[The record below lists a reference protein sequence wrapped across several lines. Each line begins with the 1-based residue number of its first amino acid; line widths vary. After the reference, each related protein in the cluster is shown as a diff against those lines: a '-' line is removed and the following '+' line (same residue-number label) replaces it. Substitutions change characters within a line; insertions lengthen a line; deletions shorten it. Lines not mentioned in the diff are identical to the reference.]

1 MPDETG
7 QISDIYNQYTI
18 DILKQDMPKLSPHR
32 ERPGSELGRSPSG
45 AGAGTSGTLA
55 DRAYGLLKHGILHA
69 EFPEGEFLK
78 ESDILGR
85 YSIGRTPFREACNRL
100 HNEQLLAVVP
110 RRGYFVPELSFRG
123 VRDLLETR
131 IILEGIAAEL
141 AAVRAEPAEVD
152 RLDALYRQALLAARK
167 ATGLDALIDSNQR
180 FHLQIASMS
189 HNRELENT
197 LRGVLERSVR
207 LVYLAASSSKQVPH
221 DIETL
226 LKPIVDAIRRRDAG
240 AAHKAV
246 TADIA
251 YGQLNALGREF
262 WGEASNGK
270 HTYLEQL
277 KLPTRKGK

>member
-1 MPDETG
+1 
-7 QISDIYNQYTI
+7 
-18 DILKQDMPKLSPHR
+18 MPKRSTKR
-32 ERPGSELGRSPSG
+32 ERPKVKVRSS
-45 AGAGTSGTLA
+45 ASAAEMSTSGTLA
-55 DRAYGLLKHGILHA
+55 DRAYQLLKQGILHG

-78 ESDILGR
+78 ESDISQR

-100 HNEQLLAVVP
+100 YNEQLLAVVP

-141 AAVRAEPAEVD
+141 AAVRAEPDELD
-152 RLDALYRQALLAARK
+152 RLDALYWEALVAAR
-167 ATGLDALIDSNQR
+167 TTEGFDALIETNQR

-197 LRGVLERSVR
+197 LRGILERSVR

-221 DIETL
+221 NIETL
-226 LKPIVDAIRRRDAG
+226 LKPIVDAIRQRDAA
-240 AAHKAV
+240 AAHRAV

-251 YGQLNALGREF
+251 NGQLNALGREF
-262 WGEASNGK
+262 WGEASNGEN
-270 HTYLEQL
+270 TYLEEI
-277 KLPTRKGK
+277 KLPGKKER

>member
-1 MPDETG
+1 M
-7 QISDIYNQYTI
+7 
-18 DILKQDMPKLSPHR
+18 
-32 ERPGSELGRSPSG
+32 GRTSKDN
-45 AGAGTSGTLA
+45 ASGTLA
-55 DRAYGLLKHGILHA
+55 DRAYRLLKQAILRG
-69 EFPEGEFLK
+69 EFPEGAFLN
-78 ESDILGR
+78 EAEILSR

-100 HNEQLLAVVP
+100 HNEQLLSVVP

-131 IILEGIAAEL
+131 ILLEGIAAEL
-141 AAVRAEPAEVD
+141 AAVRAEPAEIAH
-152 RLDALYRQALLAARK
+152 LDALYHEALQAARK

-207 LVYLAASSSKQVPH
+207 LVYLAASSSRQVPN

-226 LKPIVDAIRRRDAG
+226 LKPIVEAIRRRDAA

-270 HTYLEQL
+270 HTYLEQV
-277 KLPTRKGK
+277 KLPGRKGK